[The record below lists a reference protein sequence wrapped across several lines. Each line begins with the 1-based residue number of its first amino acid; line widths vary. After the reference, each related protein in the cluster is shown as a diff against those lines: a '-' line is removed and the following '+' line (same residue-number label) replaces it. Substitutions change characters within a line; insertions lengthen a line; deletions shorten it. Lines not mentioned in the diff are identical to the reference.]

1 MIIQQTN
8 SNLAIVS
15 IKERRLCAAGIG
27 GSGRQSASK
36 LATFIAEYELFEI
49 EITKNYTTVEWRE
62 DLRRMLRRAGE
73 ENVPT
78 VFLFA
83 DHQIKVK
90 G

>member
-1 MIIQQTN
+1 
-8 SNLAIVS
+8 VS
-15 IKERRLCAAGIG
+15 VQEWWLFVAGIG

-36 LATFIAEYELFEI
+36 LATFIADYELFEI

>member
-1 MIIQQTN
+1 MLTHTN
-8 SNLAIVS
+8 SFQATFS
-15 IKERRLCAAGIG
+15 IAGIG

-49 EITKNYTTVEWRE
+49 EISKSYTAVEWRD
-62 DLRRMLRRAGE
+62 DLRKMLRRAGE

-83 DHQIKVK
+83 DHQIKV
-90 G
+90 GSYVQLGVIS